1 MNKNTDINNSITNLN
16 GDENETLDEL
26 KARLAKHATLAASGD
41 PEAMEQMA
49 KSLNR
54 SVSNFLRCRGRREQP
69 LAKSLRPG
77 LRLVLPVR
85 SSRGALKLS

>member
-26 KARLAKHATLAASGD
+26 KARL
-41 PEAMEQMA
+41 A